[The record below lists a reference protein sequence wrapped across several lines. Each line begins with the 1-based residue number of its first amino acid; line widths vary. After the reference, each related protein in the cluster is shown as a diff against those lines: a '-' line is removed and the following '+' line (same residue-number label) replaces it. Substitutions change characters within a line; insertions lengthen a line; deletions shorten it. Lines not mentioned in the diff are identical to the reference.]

1 MAENAGA
8 AQAREL
14 LGALHEHVDEIS
26 QKIEKVECRGRRAS
40 IRGAAHDRRLQN
52 ELRRELY
59 EAHRLIDGLHR
70 RFPDAL
76 QASQDGHT
84 RRGLSPGRPYSH
96 GPRN

>member
-14 LGALHEHVDEIS
+14 LGALHQHVAEIS
-26 QKIEKVECRGRRAS
+26 QKIEKAECRGRRAS
-40 IRGAAHDRRLQN
+40 IRGAAPDRRLQS

-70 RFPDAL
+70 RFPETL
-76 QASQDGHT
+76 HASQREHGRRVSSAGH
-84 RRGLSPGRPYSH
+84 LH
-96 GPRN
+96 